1 MYKNVP
7 VVTICWVTFFAI
19 CFLIFLVLSLCSESH
34 CSCCRCLKCC
44 REGTATVAR
53 IPSMVTTTYSSRDSL
68 HHSLMRAGGQG
79 LANSFASN
87 SCGSLIQPI
96 QNHNKN
102 HINTNNQNQQNF
114 CNNANPTICSNA
126 PHNKS
131 SEYYCWQQ
139 PYLLSQVS
147 QPLPQQQQQQ
157 QMQPQQQQPQVR
169 REVISLKKK
178 PTYFWI
184 KLIFMLSL
192 SSIWL
197 KSIG

>member
-96 QNHNKN
+96 QNK
-102 HINTNNQNQQNF
+102 NTNQNF
-114 CNNANPTICSNA
+114 CNANNPTICTQP

-139 PYLLSQVS
+139 PYLLSQ
-147 QPLPQQQQQQ
+147 PLPPQQQQQQ
-157 QMQPQQQQPQVR
+157 MPIQQQPQVR
-169 REVISLKKK
+169 S
-178 PTYFWI
+178 F
-184 KLIFMLSL
+184 
-192 SSIWL
+192 L
-197 KSIG
+197 KSDMTFCFN

>member
-139 PYLLSQVS
+139 PYLLSQ
-147 QPLPQQQQQQ
+147 PLPPQQQQQQ
-157 QMQPQQQQPQVR
+157 MPPQQQQQPQVR
-169 REVISLKKK
+169 REVIS
-178 PTYFWI
+178 F
-184 KLIFMLSL
+184 
-192 SSIWL
+192 
-197 KSIG
+197 